1 MAIKLDPKA
10 FKELKDAIRNYATK
24 GRVEK
29 LLTNIQV
36 NGYKQGYADALQD
49 ASEKLHGA
57 VDAYNESLNTS
68 SDVDGVVLQSDGSLI
83 GDGIRSLPGHTHSGD
98 GSPEPESDA
107 GQEPESV

>member
-29 LLTNIQV
+29 LLTTIQV

-49 ASEKLHGA
+49 ASNKLHGA
-57 VDAYNESLNTS
+57 VDAFNESLNTG
-68 SDVDGVVLQSDGSLI
+68 DPLDGEFIQSDSGEHGTSK
-83 GDGIRSLPGHTHSGD
+83 GTGTTHADSGE
-98 GSPEPESDA
+98 GSPEPEPA
-107 GQEPESV
+107 VTKEP